1 MRLERVVL
9 PVFRKFIS
17 PSIGLDL
24 VFLILTI
31 DKGGAAMKHLIT
43 RIAKALVDNP
53 EQVNIKEIKGNQTSV
68 LELRVAKRD
77 IGKIIGR
84 QGRTAQAMR
93 IILSAASAKTKK
105 RTMLEIME

>member
-1 MRLERVVL
+1 
-9 PVFRKFIS
+9 
-17 PSIGLDL
+17 
-24 VFLILTI
+24 
-31 DKGGAAMKHLIT
+31 LIT

-53 EQVNIKEIKGNQTSV
+53 EQVNVNEVKGDHISV

-93 IILSAASAKTKK
+93 TILGAASAKIKK
-105 RTMLEIME
+105 RAMLEIME